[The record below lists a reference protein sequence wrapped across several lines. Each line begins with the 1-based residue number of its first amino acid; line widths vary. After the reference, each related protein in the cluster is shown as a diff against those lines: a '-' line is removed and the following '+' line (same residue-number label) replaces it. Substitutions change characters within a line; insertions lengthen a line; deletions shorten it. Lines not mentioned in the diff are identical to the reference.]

1 LGLVTDDKI
10 DEFEN
15 ILKDIRFK
23 TLQEMEIF
31 LQSLMKQTYYIIFEY
46 VLQKIKT
53 FINEYFSKINKI
65 YKNNI
70 DKSKNKNDNIKYIYF
85 IDFPGEVGD
94 RSLGGFTTN
103 VAHECLNLYS
113 ATAYYE
119 IVEKIL
125 LENILLKKFKPLK
138 SYAIINNCFNKGSIL
153 DNFSKTLN
161 DDTFLDMKQ
170 NILEN
175 LNIYNCYRFPESKKS
190 RELNYNFYCSFSD
203 KNVIYNYEYLYYES
217 KSLLFNPKIYN
228 IFSFAKNVVISS
240 IYKNNQT
247 KLQSLNN
254 FYNFY
259 ISSLKRLFN
268 PIKNYKPFVVYCLHS
283 NDSYKY
289 FFPKKEEKNMKAIN
303 ENNSEI

>member
-1 LGLVTDDKI
+1 
-10 DEFEN
+10 
-15 ILKDIRFK
+15 
-23 TLQEMEIF
+23 
-31 LQSLMKQTYYIIFEY
+31 
-46 VLQKIKT
+46 
-53 FINEYFSKINKI
+53 
-65 YKNNI
+65 
-70 DKSKNKNDNIKYIYF
+70 
-85 IDFPGEVGD
+85 
-94 RSLGGFTTN
+94 
-103 VAHECLNLYS
+103 
-113 ATAYYE
+113 
-119 IVEKIL
+119 
-125 LENILLKKFKPLK
+125 
-138 SYAIINNCFNKGSIL
+138 
-153 DNFSKTLN
+153 
-161 DDTFLDMKQ
+161 MKQ

-190 RELNYNFYCSFSD
+190 NELNYNFYCSFSD

-303 ENNSEI
+303 ENNSEISLDIIKHSIIPAILNWNWHGFKEWIKIDDFLKEFGNDFEKVKNRIILINNNDSNKNKLEDNNIDFSTLSKREKAKCILNILARTFDYILGNEYIIMKKGTLKRISIYLN